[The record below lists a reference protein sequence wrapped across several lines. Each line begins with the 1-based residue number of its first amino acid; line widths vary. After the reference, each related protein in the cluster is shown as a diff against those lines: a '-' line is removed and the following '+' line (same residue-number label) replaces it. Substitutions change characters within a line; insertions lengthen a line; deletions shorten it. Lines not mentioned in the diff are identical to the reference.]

1 LTDEEIQFIKD
12 NAEAVEEALNG
23 KRTQRA
29 EDGTPKLKSDDGNLG
44 IYVNAGKS
52 FSINCPAISGV
63 RCLQVGCVL

>member
-1 LTDEEIQFIKD
+1 MMLKTVVLLCLLPCVQALTDEEIQFIKD

-44 IYVNAGKS
+44 IYVNAGK
-52 FSINCPAISGV
+52 I
-63 RCLQVGCVL
+63 